1 MLNLKQRKFRQAME
15 RLFNTED
22 GLYVLATLKRDY
34 VDSSCFDSDP
44 LVMAY
49 RNAQKDTIQ
58 SMLNII
64 EEEKLNSV
72 NELVAKEELIN
83 E

>member
-1 MLNLKQRKFRQAME
+1 
-15 RLFNTED
+15 
-22 GLYVLATLKRDY
+22 
-34 VDSSCFDSDP
+34 
-44 LVMAY
+44 MAY